1 VSLRARL
8 LVGLG
13 AVAVVLVGV
22 AVAVTRAS
30 QAYLVEQVDARL
42 PAGSDAESEP
52 GHGDAAGGPTR
63 PFSPYWFGT
72 VDGDVVTTVRSP
84 DLGADDSGAEGGSA
98 PVPDVDAADARAA
111 ADGGDPY
118 FTVGSD
124 DPGVR
129 YRVRATAGGDGRI
142 DLVATSLEDVDA
154 AVARLVTVEVVATAA
169 VLGLLGLVAFWVLRL
184 GVRPLKAMTRT
195 ATAIA
200 GGDLGHRVPP
210 APARTE
216 AGELGAALNAM
227 LARIEGSF
235 AVRQASEDRL
245 RRFVA
250 DASHELRTPVTTIRG
265 YAELHRQGAL
275 DDPDDLAQA
284 MRRTEAEAQR
294 MTALVDDMLLLA
306 RLDRGRPLD
315 RRPVD
320 LGVLAIDAAGDARAT
335 APTRAVRASTQE
347 GVVVEGDEDR
357 LRQVL
362 ANLVGN
368 ALMHTPP
375 TATISVAA
383 RAEEGGAVLEVRDDG
398 PGMPADQAAHAF
410 ERFYR
415 GDPGRARARGG
426 SGLGLAI
433 VQAIAVA
440 HGGRASLVTAPGE
453 GTTVRV
459 ELPRAPAPE
468 PVGVAG

>member
-1 VSLRARL
+1 MSLRARL

-13 AVAVVLVGV
+13 VVAVVLAGV

-30 QAYLVEQVDARL
+30 QAYLVDQVDARL
-42 PAGSDAESEP
+42 PAASAADWDP
-52 GHGDAAGGPTR
+52 GHGDEAAGPPR
-63 PFSPYWFGT
+63 PFSPFWFGI
-72 VDGDVVTTVRSP
+72 VDGDTVTTVRAP
-84 DLGADDSGAEGGSA
+84 DLGEDGAGVGDAPA

-129 YRVRATAGGDGRI
+129 YRVRATLGGDGRI

-195 ATAIA
+195 ASAIA
-200 GGDLGHRVPP
+200 GGDLGRRVPT
-210 APARTE
+210 APAGTE

-235 AVRQASEDRL
+235 AERQASEERL

-335 APTRAVRASTQE
+335 EPTRAVRASTQE
-347 GVVVEGDEDR
+347 GIVIEGDEDR

-368 ALMHTPP
+368 ALAHTPP
-375 TATISVAA
+375 SATISVAA
-383 RAEEGGAVLEVRDDG
+383 RAEGGNAVLEVRDDG

-415 GDPGRARARGG
+415 GDPGRARTRGG

-433 VQAIAVA
+433 VQAIVVA

-453 GTTVRV
+453 GTTVRI
-459 ELPRAPAPE
+459 ELPPAPAPE